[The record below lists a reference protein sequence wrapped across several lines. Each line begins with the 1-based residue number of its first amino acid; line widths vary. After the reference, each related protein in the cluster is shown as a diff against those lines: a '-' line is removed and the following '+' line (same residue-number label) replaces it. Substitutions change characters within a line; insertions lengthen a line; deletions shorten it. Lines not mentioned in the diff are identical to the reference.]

1 MMSILI
7 AKIPL
12 NHCNAFYLSTVKHKT
27 EQSLKGTF
35 RYTKKITQKTQT
47 LLKKNQE
54 TTVLKRIEG
63 GWIALKLE
71 TGAILSERAVVNNK
85 SVDEW
90 RDKNFHKLQTTVRM
104 IFSMRT
110 KLDFYF
116 LQTST

>member
-1 MMSILI
+1 M
-7 AKIPL
+7 
-12 NHCNAFYLSTVKHKT
+12 
-27 EQSLKGTF
+27 
-35 RYTKKITQKTQT
+35 
-47 LLKKNQE
+47 
-54 TTVLKRIEG
+54 
-63 GWIALKLE
+63 ALKLE